1 MKEHLTSG
9 LLDSLLQFVKWVD
22 TWKKFLIILLMAG
35 TLTAGVVVWEFRSR
49 LIDSVIRAAK
59 TPMIDEDKLEL
70 EMSSVMR
77 GTGAVALVVW
87 SVSMERNYR
96 ETLYVRINEQK
107 ISRLE
112 GIGDIVLRQQ
122 VRETT
127 EIIRLLDTS
136 AACWPYSGTT
146 EVGMEVIRAGVKWV
160 CATTIPPTYGH
171 VAGILAV
178 GFPGPPENEDFIK
191 VRLINAAE
199 KIIQ

>member
-9 LLDSLLQFVKWVD
+9 LLDSLLQFIKWVD
-22 TWKKFLIILLMAG
+22 TWKKLLIILLMAG
-35 TLTAGVVVWEFRSR
+35 MLTVGGIVWEFRDR
-49 LIDSVIRAAK
+49 IIEPVIRAAK
-59 TPMIDEDKLEL
+59 APIIDEDKLES
-70 EMSSVMR
+70 EMGSVMR

-96 ETLYVRINEQK
+96 ETLYVQINEQK

-112 GIGDIVLRQQ
+112 GKADIVLRQQ

-146 EVGMEVIRAGVKWV
+146 EVGMEAIRAGVKWV

-178 GFPGPPENEDFIK
+178 GFSGQPENEDFIK

-199 KIIQ
+199 KILQ